1 MTKPIASLSLDLDN
15 KWSYMKTHGDAGWD
29 SFPSYLDVVVPRF
42 LEFLDQR
49 DIKITVFVV
58 GQDAALEK
66 NHDALASISAAGH
79 EIGNHSFHH
88 EPWLH
93 LYSREQINDELARAE
108 EHIERVTGERTIGFR
123 GPGFSLSPDVLRVL
137 ADRGYEYDCST
148 FPTFLGPLARLYY
161 FLTARLNEQQKQER
175 KKLFGTMGEG
185 FRPLRPYVWDLN
197 GAVPSI
203 TQISR
208 NALASGSSAF
218 GHSEPDASAFR
229 LMASGDSRG
238 SLAPR
243 PSALGLL
250 EIPVTTMPWFKVP
263 MHVSYLLYLDQFSRP
278 LAMTYWRMALTLCR
292 LSGVAPSLL
301 LHPLDFL
308 GRDDDRDL
316 DFFPAMRSPSARKVE
331 LVGKVIDEMAK
342 HYDIRPMR
350 EHAASLECCGSTQP
364 SIQKPETQRPGHRPP
379 LCELEPS
386 RPHTL

>member
-1 MTKPIASLSLDLDN
+1 MKPIASLSLDLDN
-15 KWSYMKTHGDAGWD
+15 KWSYLKTHGDAGWD
-29 SFPSYLDVVVPRF
+29 SFPSYLDIVVPRF
-42 LEFLDQR
+42 LEFLAQR
-49 DIKITVFVV
+49 DLKITVFVV

-93 LYSREQINDELARAE
+93 LYSREQIDDELARAE
-108 EHIERVTGERTIGFR
+108 EHIERVTGERTVGFR

-161 FLTARLNEQQKQER
+161 FLTARLDEQQKQER

-185 FRPLRPYVWDLN
+185 FRPLRPYAWDLS
-197 GAVPSI
+197 GAEPKRSHVRQNVGRDVNHPRSGERGHH
-203 TQISR
+203 SR
-208 NALASGSSAF
+208 TT
-218 GHSEPDASAFR
+218 
-229 LMASGDSRG
+229 
-238 SLAPR
+238 
-243 PSALGLL
+243 LL

-316 DFFPAMRSPSARKVE
+316 DFFPAMRAPSARKVE

-342 HYDIRPMR
+342 HYQIVPMR
-350 EHAASLECCGSTQP
+350 EHAATYGVRCVSTALDSLEMAGA
-364 SIQKPETQRPGHRPP
+364 H
-379 LCELEPS
+379 
-386 RPHTL
+386 